1 MSSARCPDC
10 SVPLLMKM
18 DGSSKRKLSKRKDP
32 ELALDFYRAEGYP
45 VASVK
50 EYLMTLLNS
59 NFEEWRL
66 ANPTAELA
74 MEQLNSLRGCEVH
87 SSVILSSVDEKVF
100 RRLGV
105 NLTCEPRYES

>member
-1 MSSARCPDC
+1 
-10 SVPLLMKM
+10 MKM

-66 ANPTAELA
+66 ANPTAELDQFKFTTNKMSTSGALFDLDKLRDVSKNTIA
-74 MEQLNSLRGCEVH
+74 MLPA
-87 SSVILSSVDEKVF
+87 EKV
-100 RRLGV
+100 
-105 NLTCEPRYES
+105 YEEVGWMVQRI